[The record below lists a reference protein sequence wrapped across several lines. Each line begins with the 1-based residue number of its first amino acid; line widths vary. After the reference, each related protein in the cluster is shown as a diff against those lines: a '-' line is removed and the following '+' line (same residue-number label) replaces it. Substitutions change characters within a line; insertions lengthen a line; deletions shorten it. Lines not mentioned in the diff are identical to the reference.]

1 MNKKAVSPVI
11 AVMLLFAVA
20 VTAVGA
26 HYIWFKA
33 FQAGSQKEIDIPKTV
48 APKIDTNLAV
58 KHQEKIDAIK
68 TTIKRLKSEE
78 DNIERYSIEWKN
90 GNELEIHL
98 TYDYREND
106 PFKTLTKTMIEYAD
120 YVSYEENY
128 YLAHADRGH
137 YIMHIECG
145 YILNEE
151 DIAEIL
157 IDN

>member
-1 MNKKAVSPVI
+1 MNKKAVSPI
-11 AVMLLFAVA
+11 ITVMLIFAVVVA
-20 VTAVGA
+20 TVGA
-26 HYIWFKA
+26 YFMWYRP

-48 APKIDTNLAV
+48 APKINTNLAV
-58 KHQEKIDAIK
+58 KHQEKIDVIK

-90 GNELEIHL
+90 GNKLEIHL
-98 TYDYREND
+98 TYEYREND

-120 YVSYEENY
+120 YVSYGETY
-128 YLAHADRGH
+128 YSDHADQGH
-137 YIMHIECG
+137 YIIHIKCG